1 MGFWAK
7 FVYYSRSVL
16 GVTLLSTCAL
26 YGVVASIVLSCIG
39 KRHLAQWTTARSFY
53 YVMGTFLGI
62 EVEVINEENLKKLPA
77 ILVANHQSAL
87 DILMLGR
94 IFPPGCTVTA
104 KSSLKWVPFLGWFM
118 VLSGSLFLERGN
130 REKSVRTL
138 NNALDVMRTKKR
150 AVWIFPEGTRSHS
163 TKLGLL
169 PFKKGAF
176 HLAQQGK
183 IPIVPIVVSNTSTL
197 MNSKYQVFNRGVIT
211 VKVLDPI
218 PTDDLKKED
227 VTAFTKRVEELM
239 LKEVENLGYSDAM
252 LDTNL
257 PPEVRSSVT
266 QVLTSSTITDSE
278 EQDVSTKDS
287 VEEAVEALEVEDED
301 EDEPERNET
310 AVQNEDV
317 TAQAQEPEIQEPEIQ
332 EPETQESEAQETE
345 AQDSKADAKD
355 SKAKAK
361 HSKAKR

>member
-7 FVYYSRSVL
+7 FVYYSRTVL

-26 YGVVASIVLSCIG
+26 YGVVASIVLSCVG

-77 ILVANHQSAL
+77 ILVANHQSTL

-118 VLSGSLFLERGN
+118 MLSGSLFLERGN

-183 IPIVPIVVSNTSTL
+183 IPIIPIVVSNTSTL
-197 MNSKYQVFNRGVIT
+197 VNSKYKVFNRGVIT

-218 PTDDLKKED
+218 PTEDLKKED

-257 PPEVRSSVT
+257 PPEVRSSFT
-266 QVLTSSTITDSE
+266 QVLTSSTVTDSE

-287 VEEAVEALEVEDED
+287 VEEAVEALEAEDEE
-301 EDEPERNET
+301 EDESVHSEPEHNETEHNET
-310 AVQNEDV
+310 AAQNEGTDGQV
-317 TAQAQEPEIQEPEIQ
+317 EEPEAQEPEEQG
-332 EPETQESEAQETE
+332 
-345 AQDSKADAKD
+345 SKTKKSNAK
-355 SKAKAK
+355 S
-361 HSKAKR
+361 